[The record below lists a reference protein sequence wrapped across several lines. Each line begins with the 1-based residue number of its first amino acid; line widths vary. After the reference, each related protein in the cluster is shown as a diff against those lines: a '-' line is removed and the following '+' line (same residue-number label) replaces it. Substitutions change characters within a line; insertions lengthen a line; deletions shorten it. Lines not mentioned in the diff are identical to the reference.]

1 MAIIV
6 NKRDLILQDTDPRML
21 KLSSD
26 FVTVTPTTNTFI
38 TGATETT
45 PSAITVRAS
54 LAGNLRGQSTK
65 DVVAYLTNPTHDLLA
80 DVSGLVASGEYTTA
94 STNFVIVESGLVSTG
109 WTYYVSAISAGVSYK
124 DADDISG
131 RTGTGATSGVI
142 SALPLSIASLTAD
155 SAYVDI
161 TATKSGYTSIT
172 LRFNVT
178 RISSAISPVLV
189 NLTGTQSVVYDKN
202 GLNPSTTSITF
213 TATGKNVTGTYYY
226 RFKVDGTVLG
236 TVKSSSTG
244 TATSDA
250 YTVPANY
257 FASPKNVTVEISAN
271 SDMSSIL
278 DTDTISLVSSR
289 VDATSSSVSWTV
301 TPAVPTTVFNNI
313 LILNSSSVP
322 ADTAVTITATVNMY
336 GIDYSDSVVI
346 SNISESVVSSLNTS
360 SVTISTAADGT
371 GGVYTSATSTMTV
384 EIGSTDN
391 SSSWSYSWTVP
402 VGVTAS
408 GASTR
413 TITVTDIDVTVDNAT
428 LICTATRT
436 GWPTQTKTFTISKS
450 KAGTAGTLGVSPVV
464 IEYTND
470 SLTVPQ
476 TSAGVST
483 WTGSGGLLQL
493 YEGTTLLTLSS
504 TTQSTSTPVTNGMY
518 VIDITRIS
526 GNTLT
531 EPTFSG
537 TTTVTLNAW
546 NGTLTTLTVYR
557 ITAYV
562 RTSLGTSVTISSDIT
577 ISPAKAGADGS
588 PATAYWLTTS
598 APAIQ
603 KSMAG
608 VYTPSSINYTLY
620 SATGTNAPVLYSGR
634 FIVATRIEGGV
645 YINQYTSA
653 SNESSYSFIPPADVI
668 AVRVRAYLAGGTTSL
683 IDEEVSVVVS
693 DGEIGASGVA
703 AYLTNPTHDLL
714 ANSSGV
720 VYATEY
726 TSASTNF
733 VIVEGGAQSTG
744 WTYYVSAISAGVSYK
759 DADDASARTGT
770 GVTNGAITALPLSI
784 ASLTSDSAYVDITAT
799 KSGYTSI
806 TLRFSV
812 TRISEAAD
820 GVSPVLVNLT
830 GTQAIAYD
838 KDGITPSPST
848 ITFTATGKNVGTT
861 TYYYRFKVDDVI
873 LGSVITNATGTVT
886 SASYTAPTS
895 FFSTP
900 KTVLV
905 EIATDLSMT
914 NIVDTDTMSLVSSR
928 VGASG
933 ASGVAAY
940 LTNPTHDLLAN
951 SSGVVYATEYTSAS
965 TNFVIVEGG
974 AQSTGWTYYVSAIS
988 AGVSYKDADDASAR
1002 TGTGVTNGA
1011 ITALPLSIASL
1022 TSDSAYVDI
1031 TATKSGYTSITLRF
1045 SVTRISEAADGV
1057 SPVLVNLT
1065 GTQAIAYDKD
1075 GITPSPS
1082 TITFTATGK
1091 NVGTTTYYYRFK
1103 VDDVILG
1110 SVITNA
1116 TGTVTSASY
1125 TAPTSFFSTPKTVL
1139 VEIATDLS
1147 MTNIVDT
1154 DTMSLVS
1161 SRVGAT
1167 GAAGLMYAEISTYKW
1182 TTDTTPPTP
1191 PSGTGTYYWTNGTYT
1206 VPAGWSNSI
1215 PSNTVPGSILWK
1227 STANIVA
1234 TADTVSTE
1242 FTWDITPVTYI
1253 SATNSNFGGNTSG
1266 TAAIP
1271 AGTQV
1276 GDTVF
1281 VFIGSDSGTGLTLP
1295 SDWSTIQFNT
1305 ANTVGVRVAYKQMLQ
1320 SVDSGISISGLS
1332 VASVAVART
1341 YRGSIDFANIQN
1353 SIFTSSSTTSANPP
1367 LLDIT
1372 TSQGIVIASAFI
1384 DDDNVTSVTAP
1395 AGYSNLSWTSAASAI
1410 GFSVLTADKLYTTPG
1425 IEDPAAFTT
1434 TFSDSLTAITLTV
1447 PQRPSVVSV
1456 SYIGSN
1462 GGPGPTGPTGNK
1474 TAPISLYQWSPT
1486 QPGNPSGQ
1494 TTYTWDPPGNAN
1506 YTGGNLWQTI
1516 VPANP
1521 GTPLLKLWFASK
1533 QITDVATAT
1542 QTPVLWT
1549 SGFSVYA
1556 ASENG
1561 SDGANGVKAAEAI
1574 VYQWALT
1581 IPTISGSSTYT
1592 WETDAV
1598 ISPPTNWFTTIS
1610 DTGSAG
1616 QTLWAAK
1623 VSLVDSVTVS
1633 TSTVNWATASI
1644 VPFGYSG
1651 STGAVARIAYTAT
1664 SSTLASAPSV
1674 YTTAGDN
1681 LPVFNSWNNTTVRA
1695 ATTANITLSGL
1706 QTVDGIS
1713 LIANDRVLVKNQTS
1727 SQNNGIYIASS
1738 STWTRA
1744 TDADT
1749 WTEFVGLK
1757 VYVLTGTTN
1766 ATAFWESNSVAGG
1779 TLGTTA
1785 IAFTRAYYANVKA
1798 ATTAN
1803 IALSGPQTIDGVVL
1817 VAGDRVLVK
1826 NQTSSQTNGI
1836 YTVASG
1842 TWTRTADADTWNEFV
1857 GLKVYVLSGTI
1868 YTNSFWQSSA
1878 AAGGTLGTTAIAFT
1892 AISGAS
1898 LIVWNTTVPT
1908 LAVGQQ
1914 VWQADGMY
1922 NPTTNQTIWEVPY
1935 LSSLKVGNLSAI
1947 STNTGNLTVTG
1958 NFKTGTAAISGT
1970 TMSGSGGILYPNGNF
1985 AFGNSSSNV
1994 IYNGTS
2000 VFINGL
2006 ATTSTSNITAPTDI
2020 TSANF
2025 SNPFNVLTFS
2035 KRNGTTGILTV
2046 SCSLVFFTSFAGA
2059 NTAIFNAYIKLTGN
2073 NGWISTV
2080 SQHQVRGVLA
2090 PSSATQ
2096 KYLGV
2101 PMTFNFLFNT
2111 NDFGGGAAIA
2121 DTITAGITYNASL
2134 YGSDGAFLT
2143 QDSSTWELLLISSN
2157 NSFYQP
2163 LLGS

>member
-693 DGEIGASGVA
+693 DGEI
-703 AYLTNPTHDLL
+703 
-714 ANSSGV
+714 
-720 VYATEY
+720 
-726 TSASTNF
+726 
-733 VIVEGGAQSTG
+733 
-744 WTYYVSAISAGVSYK
+744 
-759 DADDASARTGT
+759 
-770 GVTNGAITALPLSI
+770 
-784 ASLTSDSAYVDITAT
+784 
-799 KSGYTSI
+799 
-806 TLRFSV
+806 
-812 TRISEAAD
+812 
-820 GVSPVLVNLT
+820 
-830 GTQAIAYD
+830 
-838 KDGITPSPST
+838 
-848 ITFTATGKNVGTT
+848 
-861 TYYYRFKVDDVI
+861 
-873 LGSVITNATGTVT
+873 
-886 SASYTAPTS
+886 
-895 FFSTP
+895 
-900 KTVLV
+900 
-905 EIATDLSMT
+905 
-914 NIVDTDTMSLVSSR
+914 
-928 VGASG
+928 G